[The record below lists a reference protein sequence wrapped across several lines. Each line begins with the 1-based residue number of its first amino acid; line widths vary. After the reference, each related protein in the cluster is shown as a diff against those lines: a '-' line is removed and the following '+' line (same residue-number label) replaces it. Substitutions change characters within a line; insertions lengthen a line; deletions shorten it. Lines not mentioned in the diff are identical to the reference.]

1 VNREMC
7 DVRREG
13 SHVRREVCDVRRK
26 ERYGEV
32 VILGG
37 VV

>member
-1 VNREMC
+1 MNREMC